1 MLNSNSTRL
10 NLTLAL
16 LLALPAFTHAAKLE
30 TSAFSKSVA
39 IAVGSGKY
47 SGGALANFPVLVR
60 LDRAGGFS
68 LDDFT
73 SPADEL
79 RFADANG
86 DSLDFEI
93 DTWDSALGAL
103 VWVSVPSFSG
113 STELTAYFAPKPG
126 ASIPAVFP
134 SNVWTKA
141 GYVGVWH
148 CGSFASGGDDLP
160 SSADPALVGTTPAAG
175 YPTIESADAVVGA
188 YAANKLDGAGG
199 IYVPTTTLA
208 LGGKFTV
215 SGWFKCHN
223 AALGDYPRLFAMH
236 GSSGYSWNT
245 PVNFAVKS
253 GKFFYCVRGASVEA
267 NWDTA
272 GNWSDATVWRYLTMV
287 QDGTTFTAY
296 SQGASFINRTTSVQT
311 PTDPTEGFSFGRR
324 MNSTGTPWLGC
335 FDEVRFRC
343 GADAGAASADWA
355 AADYATQS
363 DAAFL
368 HYGAVVT
375 AGAAITGGD
384 TAASSVSWTTASF
397 ATTFTV
403 DGTVSGDVAVT
414 LTLTPAGGTA
424 STRSA
429 GTISAASGA
438 VSTAAE
444 DLLPGTSYIGQFSA
458 TYDGVTVHSGTAAF
472 TTAAL
477 PLPTVSDIGEGSAT
491 ASGAFSLVG
500 EGYTGVSAVFSDGT
514 RVAASGLSNPSATAS
529 TFEKDTDYTVRFEIA
544 RSDGTTILSPTASFM
559 TAGTIPLDPA
569 LFQAHQTMTAS
580 GYDGT
585 STLAFFPVLVRI
597 PATVAATI
605 ANVSELRFSDADG
618 ALLAHEVDTWNP
630 AGESLVW
637 VSLRS
642 LSGTNTSFTMH
653 WRPVSGASVP
663 SAKPS
668 TYVWT
673 RAGYVAVY
681 HMADATWTDSSG
693 VSGSPTPSNVD
704 APAVYSVPS
713 PLGASYKGKQ
723 ISSSL
728 LLSKSVTEAWDVS
741 EGITL
746 ETWVNASEAE
756 NTWRR
761 VFSAGTSWVDGC
773 ETFGAHT
780 GSNNGYYVG
789 RGNTLSSNYKW
800 PASIQGGGW
809 GHMSFVYD
817 GLTKESNARAYAD
830 GAQSA
835 SVKLVSDILYASNG
849 MGLVS
854 RVDKAEA
861 FLGALD
867 EMRVRTKTST
877 ADWVQA
883 TWDTAVSDSTFLT
896 YGEVHQSLGL
906 TILVR

>member
-1 MLNSNSTRL
+1 MKR
-10 NLTLAL
+10 L
-16 LLALPAFTHAAKLE
+16 LLAILVLLTLTLSAAASTLD
-30 TSAFSKSVA
+30 TSMFAKSVA
-39 IAVGSGKY
+39 ISVGSGKY

-68 LDDFT
+68 LGDFT

-113 STELTAYFAPKPG
+113 STAITAYFAPKSG
-126 ASIPAVFP
+126 ASLPAV
-134 SNVWTKA
+134 SSSAVWTKA

-148 CGSFASGGDDLP
+148 CGAFASGGDDLP
-160 SSADPALVGTTPAAG
+160 NSAYPALVGTTPATG
-175 YPTIESADAVVGA
+175 YPTIESADALVGA
-188 YAANKLDGAGG
+188 YAANKSDGAGG
-199 IYVPTTTLA
+199 IYVPTNSLS

-223 AALGDYPRLFAMH
+223 ASLGDYPRLFAMH

-253 GKFFYCVRGASVEA
+253 GKFYYCVKGANPEA
-267 NWDTA
+267 NWGTA

-296 SQGASFINRTTSVQT
+296 SQGASFINNTSVQA
-311 PTDPTEGFSFGRR
+311 PTDPTEGFSFARR
-324 MNSTGTPWLGC
+324 MNTTSTPWLGC

-343 GADAGAASADWA
+343 GTDAGAASADWA
-355 AADYATQS
+355 AADYATQA

-368 HYGAVVT
+368 DYGSVLV

-384 TAASSVSWTTASF
+384 TVASSISWTTASF

-438 VSTAAE
+438 VSTAAD

-458 TYDGVTVHSGTAAF
+458 TYDGVTVYSGAASF
-472 TTAAL
+472 TTTAL
-477 PLPTVSDIGEGSAT
+477 PAPTVSAIGESSAT
-491 ASGAFSLVG
+491 ASWAFALVG

-529 TFEKDTDYTVRFEIA
+529 TFEKDSDYTVRFEIA
-544 RSDGTTILSPTASFM
+544 RSDGTTILSPAAAFM
-559 TAGTIPLDPA
+559 TAGTVPLDA
-569 LFQAHQTMTAS
+569 SAFRSHRTMTAT
-580 GYDGT
+580 GYDGA
-585 STLAFFPVLVRI
+585 STLAFFPVLVRVPSTI
-597 PATVAATI
+597 AETVAD
-605 ANVSELRFSDADG
+605 VSELRFSDANG
-618 ALLAHEVDTWNP
+618 ALLAHEVDTWDP
-630 AGESLVW
+630 TGESLVW

-642 LSGTNTSFTMH
+642 LSGTDTSFTMH
-653 WRPVSGASVP
+653 WNPASGASVP
-663 SAKPS
+663 AAKPA

-693 VSGSPTPSNVD
+693 VSGSPTPSNVN
-704 APAVYSVPS
+704 APAVYSSPS

-723 ISSSL
+723 TSSSL
-728 LLSKSVTEAWDVS
+728 LIPMSVTAGWNLS

-746 ETWVNASEAE
+746 ETWVNATEADSE
-756 NTWRR
+756 WRR

-773 ETFGAHT
+773 ETFGTYASA
-780 GSNNGYYVG
+780 GGDKNGYYVG
-789 RGNTLSSNYKW
+789 RGKTLSGNYKW

-817 GLTKESNARAYAD
+817 GLTEGSNARAYAD

-835 SVKLVSDILYASNG
+835 TVTVVSDFLYADNG

-854 RVDKAEA
+854 RTDAAEG

-867 EMRVRTKTST
+867 EMRVRTKPST
-877 ADWVQA
+877 ADWAQA
-883 TWDTAVSDSTFLT
+883 TWDTAVSGSTFLS
-896 YGEVHQSLGL
+896 YGEVVEDKSTGTL
-906 TILVR
+906 ILIY

>member
-1 MLNSNSTRL
+1 MKRILP
-10 NLTLAL
+10 AI
-16 LLALPAFTHAAKLE
+16 LALPALVLPAAATTLD
-30 TSAFSKSVA
+30 TSVFAKSVA
-39 IAVGSGKY
+39 ITVGSGKY

-60 LDRAGGFS
+60 LDRASGFS
-68 LDDFT
+68 FNDFA

-103 VWVSVPSFSG
+103 VWVSVPSFSA
-113 STELTAYFAPKPG
+113 SATLTAYFAPKSG
-126 ASIPAVFP
+126 ASLPAV
-134 SNVWTKA
+134 SSAAVWTKA

-148 CGSFASGGDDLP
+148 CGAFASGGDDLP
-160 SSADPALVGTTPAAG
+160 NSAVPSLLGTTPAAG

-188 YAANKLDGAGG
+188 HAANKSDGAGG
-199 IYVPTTTLA
+199 IYVPTTSLS

-223 AALGDYPRLFAMH
+223 TDPGDYPRLFAMH

-245 PVNFAVKS
+245 PVNFATRT
-253 GKFFYCVRGASVEA
+253 GKFFYCVKGKNEEA
-267 NWDTA
+267 NWGSA
-272 GNWSDATVWRYLTMV
+272 GNWNDATVWRYLTMV
-287 QDGTTFTAY
+287 QDGTTFTVY
-296 SQGASFINRTTSVQT
+296 SQGASFINNTSVQA
-311 PTDPTEGFSFGRR
+311 PSDPTEGFSFGRR

-368 HYGAVVT
+368 DYGPVLV

-384 TAASSVSWTTASF
+384 TAASSVSWTTASLS
-397 ATTFTV
+397 TTFTV
-403 DGTVSGDVAVT
+403 GGTVSGDAAVT
-414 LTLTPAGGTA
+414 LTLTPAGGTP
-424 STRSA
+424 STRPA

-438 VSTAAE
+438 VSAAAD
-444 DLLPGTSYIGQFSA
+444 DLLPGTSYVAQFSA
-458 TYDGVTVHSGTAAF
+458 TYDGVTVHSAAASF
-472 TTAAL
+472 TTTAL
-477 PLPTVSDIGEGSAT
+477 PAPTVSAITENGAT
-491 ASGAFSLVG
+491 ANGAFTLAG
-500 EGYTGVSAVFSDGT
+500 AGYAGVTAVFSDGT
-514 RVAASGLSNPSATAS
+514 RAAASGLANPSASTTALV
-529 TFEKDTDYTVRFEIA
+529 KDTDYTVRFEIA
-544 RSDGTTILSPTASFM
+544 RSDGTTILTPAVAFM
-559 TAGTIPLDPA
+559 TAGTVPLDPA
-569 LFQAHQTMTAS
+569 LFQSHRTMTAT
-580 GYDGT
+580 GYDGA
-585 STLAFFPVLVRI
+585 SPLAFFPALVRI
-597 PATVAATI
+597 PATVAETVADV
-605 ANVSELRFSDADG
+605 AELRFSDANG

-653 WRPVSGASVP
+653 WNPAAGAPVP
-663 SAKPS
+663 SAKPA

-681 HMADATWTDSSG
+681 HMADATWTDSTG

-704 APAVYSVPS
+704 APAVYSVPG

-723 ISSSL
+723 TTSSL
-728 LLSKSVTEAWDVS
+728 LLSKSATAGWDVS
-741 EGITL
+741 EGLTL

-756 NTWRR
+756 STWRR
-761 VFSAGTSWVDGC
+761 VFAAGSSWTDGC
-773 ETFGAHT
+773 ETFGTYASAG

-789 RGNTLSSNYKW
+789 RGSTLSGNYKW

-817 GLTKESNARAYAD
+817 GLTKNSSARAYAN

-835 SVKLVSDILYASNG
+835 TVTVASDISYAGSG

-854 RVDKAEA
+854 RTDAAEA

-867 EMRVRTKTST
+867 EMRVRAKAST
-877 ADWVQA
+877 ADWAQA
-883 TWDTAVSDSTFLT
+883 TWDTAVSGSTFLS
-896 YGEVHQSLGL
+896 YGEVVETASSST
-906 TILVR
+906 TILIY